1 MTNHS
6 SESLLTGW
14 RLRALI
20 LIVLMSVGGYLI
32 FTLWGGWQDVLAA
45 IEKVGLI
52 GIGIALILSLINY
65 GLRFIRWQ
73 KFLSVLG
80 HHIHWA
86 PSFHIY
92 IAGFGLTILPG
103 KAGEAIRSVFL
114 KRYGVSY
121 PESLAAFFSEH
132 FSNLISML
140 ILVSIGLWVYPQ
152 AQPLVVALTIAILI
166 GLGLL
171 QQTTLL
177 KYLKSAAKNRLPVRP
192 GKLVSSTIEIVL
204 HSGRCFKLPMLTM
217 GIVFGLIAWGSEGVA
232 FYYILSLLE
241 NNISLQTALFI
252 YAFSMLIGALSFLPG
267 GLGGAEATMLAL
279 LMLNHVEQPQAVA
292 ATLIIRLAT
301 LWFAVILGIIALAM
315 PVREQAK

>member
-1 MTNHS
+1 
-6 SESLLTGW
+6 
-14 RLRALI
+14 
-20 LIVLMSVGGYLI
+20 
-32 FTLWGGWQDVLAA
+32 
-45 IEKVGLI
+45 
-52 GIGIALILSLINY
+52 
-65 GLRFIRWQ
+65 
-73 KFLSVLG
+73 
-80 HHIHWA
+80 
-86 PSFHIY
+86 
-92 IAGFGLTILPG
+92 
-103 KAGEAIRSVFL
+103 
-114 KRYGVSY
+114 
-121 PESLAAFFSEH
+121 
-132 FSNLISML
+132 ML

-152 AQPLVVALTIAILI
+152 AQPLVVALAIAILI

-177 KYLKSAAKNRLPVRP
+177 KFLKSVAKNRLPVRP
-192 GKLVSSTIEIVL
+192 GKLVSSTIDIVL
-204 HSGRCFKLPMLTM
+204 HSGRCFRLPMLIL

>member
-1 MTNHS
+1 
-6 SESLLTGW
+6 
-14 RLRALI
+14 
-20 LIVLMSVGGYLI
+20 
-32 FTLWGGWQDVLAA
+32 
-45 IEKVGLI
+45 
-52 GIGIALILSLINY
+52 
-65 GLRFIRWQ
+65 
-73 KFLSVLG
+73 
-80 HHIHWA
+80 
-86 PSFHIY
+86 
-92 IAGFGLTILPG
+92 
-103 KAGEAIRSVFL
+103 
-114 KRYGVSY
+114 
-121 PESLAAFFSEH
+121 SLAAFFSEH

-152 AQPLVVALTIAILI
+152 AQPLVVALAIAILI

-177 KYLKSAAKNRLPVRP
+177 KFLKSVAKNRLPVRP
-192 GKLVSSTIEIVL
+192 GKLVSSTIDIVL
-204 HSGRCFKLPMLTM
+204 HSGRCFRLPMLIL